1 MTFATALIKAGFE
14 VTLCERGIIASGNG
28 LAKPMPVVCKY
39 PANRRECHACI
50 SVGYV
55 HIAGQDSEGAL
66 VIKLNAV
73 FENEAPHAIM
83 PDFSRIGF
91 TADEILGRRLA
102 SEMRKLEAERKS
114 PLSD

>member
-1 MTFATALIKAGFE
+1 M
-14 VTLCERGIIASGNG
+14 
-28 LAKPMPVVCKY
+28 
-39 PANRRECHACI
+39 
-50 SVGYV
+50 GYV

-91 TADEILGRRLA
+91 TADEILGVGLLRRCENLRRNETA
-102 SEMRKLEAERKS
+102 AIRLIVRWT
-114 PLSD
+114 D